1 MEDYEVRHLQQSF
14 ITLKIRI
21 RLETAES
28 TCGVQNGGIIALLAK
43 TEH

>member
-21 RLETAES
+21 RLEIAES
-28 TCGVQNGGIIALLAK
+28 TQFAARKTGGL
-43 TEH
+43 